1 MKIASK
7 LAVALTLAL
16 IAFPQVGVTAT
27 YADDRDEYCSNPEN
41 EDEDVCK
48 RERPKF
54 HTKFFSEE

>member
-7 LAVALTLAL
+7 LAVALMLAL

-27 YADDRDEYCSNPEN
+27 YADDRDDYCRIPEN
-41 EDEDVCK
+41 QDEDVCK